1 MNFQTFKYIF
11 FFLAVIFLVYSCA
24 NKSQGPTGGIKDTT
38 PPRVMRSSP
47 KNGALNFNKKQIEID
62 FDEMIS
68 VEKASENVI
77 VSPPQVKPPDV
88 KAFGKKVTVNFNEK
102 LVDNT
107 TYSVNFGNAIVDLN
121 EKNPIKN
128 YLFSFS
134 TGNEID
140 TLKISGTVVNAE
152 DLNPLAGIIVGIYLE
167 TSDSVFFQKPFL
179 RVGRT
184 DEKGHFSIDNI
195 KKGKYKIF
203 ALGDTNHD
211 YFYQPGEGL
220 AMCDS
225 LINPTSRME
234 QMRDTIWQD
243 SVTVDSIHTYMGTR
257 FLPDNMALRYFNE
270 SKKRQYFIKAERKEP
285 FVFSLFFNTTL
296 TKLPEIKPLN
306 FKWDDKY
313 LLQKNTGMDSL
324 TYWVTDSTLW
334 KMDTL
339 RMSMTY
345 LKSDSLLQLRPVTD
359 TLNVFM
365 RKTRISAKAKAT
377 KKLVTPKLERL
388 KFSSNIAPVFD
399 VYIPIHLH
407 FDEPLSDID
416 LSNIKLSQKIDTVYK
431 DLSFKWR
438 KLDSIQMNFAIDY
451 KWVPEMSYK
460 LEIDSA
466 AFTSIYHKVSNDTKD
481 EFKIKSLDDY
491 SSIKMLLATFN
502 PKVVM
507 QVLDTKD
514 VVIATKPV
522 LEKGTLFEY
531 LKPGDYYIRMF
542 IDENGN
548 GKWDPGD
555 LKAKRQPEEVY
566 YYPKMLSLKAN
577 WEFEE
582 TWDYKALPLLEQKP
596 KELLKESS
604 SKKKDSNSQIGS
616 Y

>member
-1 MNFQTFKYIF
+1 MNIKTKIKF
-11 FFLAVIFLVYSCA
+11 FIVTVGVIFLVYSCA
-24 NKSQGPTGGIKDTT
+24 NKSLGPTGGAKDIT
-38 PPRVMRSSP
+38 PPKVMKSSP

-77 VSPPQVKPPDV
+77 ISPPQVKPPDV

-102 LVDNT
+102 LVENT

-140 TLKISGTVVNAE
+140 TLKISGTVVSAE
-152 DLNPLAGIIVGIYLE
+152 DLNPMAGVIVGIYLE

-179 RVGRT
+179 RIGRT
-184 DEKGHFSIDNI
+184 DENGHFSIDNI

-211 YFYQPGEGL
+211 YFYEPGEGL

-225 LINPTSRME
+225 LFTPTSRLE

-243 SVTVDSIHTYMGTR
+243 SVTVDSIHTYMGTH
-257 FLPDNMALRYFNE
+257 FLPDNVALRYFNE
-270 SKKRQYFIKAERKEP
+270 SKKRQYFVKSERKEP
-285 FVFSLFFNTTL
+285 FVFSLYFNTTL

-306 FKWDDKY
+306 FNWDNKY
-313 LLQKNTGMDSL
+313 LLQKNNGMDSL
-324 TYWVTDSTLW
+324 TYWVTDSALW
-334 KMDTL
+334 KIDTL

-345 LKSDSLLQLRPVTD
+345 LKSDSLLQLRPATD
-359 TLNVFM
+359 TINVFM
-365 RKTRISAKAKAT
+365 RKANVSAKAKAA
-377 KKLVTPKLERL
+377 KKLVTPKLKRL
-388 KFSSNIAPVFD
+388 KFVSNITPTFD

-407 FDEPLSDID
+407 FDEPLSEIDI
-416 LSNIKLSQKIDTVYK
+416 SSIKLSQKIDTLYK
-431 DLSFKWR
+431 DLPFKWR

-451 KWVPEMSYK
+451 KWVPEMTYK

-466 AFTSIYHKVSNDTKD
+466 AFTSIYHKVSNETKD

-491 SSIKMLLATFN
+491 SSIKMFLATFN
-502 PKVVM
+502 PKGVM

-514 VVIATKPV
+514 VVVATKPV
-522 LEKGTLFEY
+522 SEKGTLLEY

-582 TWDYKALPLLEQKP
+582 TWDYKSVPLLEQKP
-596 KELLKESS
+596 KELIKESS
-604 SKKKDSNSQIGS
+604 SKKKENKL
-616 Y
+616 

>member
-1 MNFQTFKYIF
+1 MNFQTFKYIL
-11 FFLAVIFLVYSCA
+11 FFLAVIFLVYACA
-24 NKSQGPTGGIKDTT
+24 NKSQGPTGGLKDIT
-38 PPRVMRSSP
+38 PPRVMKSSP
-47 KNGALNFNKKQIEID
+47 KNGTLNYNKKQIEID

-77 VSPPQVKPPDV
+77 ISPPQVKPPDV

-102 LVDNT
+102 LVENT

-140 TLKISGTVVNAE
+140 TLKISGTVINAE
-152 DLNPLAGIIVGIYLE
+152 DLNPMGGIIVGIYLE

-203 ALGDTNHD
+203 ALGDTNRD

-225 LINPTSRME
+225 LLNPTSRIE
-234 QMRDTIWQD
+234 QMSDTIWQD

-285 FVFSLFFNTTL
+285 FVFSLFFNTSL
-296 TKLPEIKPLN
+296 TKLPDIKPLN
-306 FKWDDKY
+306 FNWDNKY
-313 LLQKNTGMDSL
+313 LLQKNNGMDSL

-334 KMDTL
+334 KTDTL
-339 RMSMTY
+339 RMAMTY
-345 LKSDSLLQLRPVTD
+345 LKTDSLFQLRPVTD
-359 TLNVFM
+359 TLNVTM
-365 RKTRISAKAKAT
+365 HKARLSAKAKAA
-377 KKLVTPKLERL
+377 KKITTPKLEHL
-388 KFSSNIAPVFD
+388 KFTSNISPVFD
-399 VYIPIHLH
+399 VYIPIHLR
-407 FDEPLSDID
+407 FDEPLANID
-416 LSNIKLSQKIDTVYK
+416 LSKIKLSQKIDTVYK

-451 KWVPEMSYK
+451 KWVPSMSYK

-481 EFKIKSLDDY
+481 EFKTKSLDDY
-491 SSIKMLLATFN
+491 SSIKMFLTAFD

-514 VVIATKPV
+514 VVVATKPV
-522 LEKGTLFEY
+522 SEKGTLFEY

-542 IDENGN
+542 MDENKN

-582 TWDYKALPLLEQKP
+582 TWDYKAVLLLDQKP
-596 KELLKESS
+596 KKLLKESS
-604 SKKKDSNSQIGS
+604 LMKKESNF
-616 Y
+616 